1 MRSMAAKE
9 AKNHFGELL
18 DTARREPVT
27 IEKNGRPVAVILSIE
42 DFKRFE
48 EIEDAA
54 WGARAEE
61 AEKAGDWLGP
71 DESEKLLRELL
82 NAKA

>member
-27 IEKNGRPVAVILSIE
+27 IERNGRPVAVVLSVE

-48 EIEDAA
+48 EIEDAV
-54 WGARAEE
+54 WGARAE
-61 AEKAGDWLGP
+61 AVEKEGDWLGP
-71 DESEKLLRELL
+71 EKSEKLLQKLL

>member
-27 IEKNGRPVAVILSIE
+27 IEKNGRPVAVVLSIE

-48 EIEDAA
+48 EIEDAI

-61 AEKAGDWLGP
+61 AEKAGAWLGP
-71 DESEKLLRELL
+71 DESGKLLQELL

>member
-27 IEKNGRPVAVILSIE
+27 IERNGRPVAVVLSIE

-48 EIEDAA
+48 EIEDAV
-54 WGARAEE
+54 WGERALEADKDGYAGIEE
-61 AEKAGDWLGP
+61 G
-71 DESEKLLRELL
+71 EKLLKEFLG
-82 NAKA
+82 AKT

>member
-9 AKNHFGELL
+9 AKNHFGALL

-48 EIEDAA
+48 EIEDAI
-54 WGARAEE
+54 WGERALE
-61 AEKAGDWLGP
+61 AEKGGYVGV
-71 DESEKLLRELL
+71 EEGEKLLKEILG
-82 NAKA
+82 AKV